1 MNKTTQSTLCIVNSA
16 LRIMHS
22 ALRIVHCA
30 LCIALAAQPAAAQQ
44 AESYID
50 APRGAYI
57 DTGFKPD
64 SNSRVVMD
72 VDVQGGGEY
81 WFGTWNVAWNNG
93 AFAVGNDGNEVYIG
107 YGSGSS
113 CGGTGNGSR
122 VTNGRHTIDFD
133 KGVFKVD
140 GTVHTTRTGTFGQLN
155 YNLYLFAQ
163 NRSGSAIPRG
173 DQGTIRCYSCKI
185 YDDGTLVRDF
195 VPTDNPDVGF
205 RDTVSGQF
213 FGNSGSGTMLFTGN
227 APKKGTWTTSS
238 WDGGFTPAA
247 KNILLGKTPE
257 STPASAAA
265 LINQRNGNTI
275 TEGSLTLGTLTDGD
289 AGVRDK
295 SRTTCLSDNAS
306 LTYSLGAA
314 STIEEI
320 RIYSTW
326 SDTGRDTLSITS
338 VAVETQDGETVMLST
353 SAITHSGNGNCAC
366 ATLKMADDSPLCT
379 NACKVVFNFG
389 AQENGYVGYS
399 ELEVIVAED
408 VDIKLSGVIEIP
420 TNENV
425 TTNLTPADLSIWG
438 PNGGNLTITGSGTV
452 VTQNIPAIKSLD
464 GIDFGS
470 YWPWIEG
477 VVTVEN
483 GAALESNTQ
492 LFRGSG
498 VVDNNKRDLTR
509 KLVVQSGATATFS
522 PPSGDAYL
530 VGLENS
536 GYQNAW
542 VVVTGTNSTLTLPAN
557 VYLSNRGD
565 YGGHGGGLDI
575 LDGGHVEMG
584 TFYVGYHCGTLRLN
598 IDGGSLRT
606 TGGIYGFKNGS
617 RWTGATI
624 LFKDCV
630 VETPFYKMAYPHGN
644 GGSTVTF
651 NGAVFTPTAGTTMG
665 KIIDASPT
673 GDTRCP
679 HSVTGNGLIVDAPSG
694 SSLEVSALLQGT
706 GGFGKRGAGTVNL
719 TAANTYTGTTT
730 VEAGTLNITGAL
742 CGGLSVASNAT
753 CAVTLSA
760 APSAG
765 AVSVAGTATFNTAL
779 TATSL
784 SLPAGGTLTVTGIG
798 SDVGSV
804 SDYAGDFVIAG
815 VSVWPKNSPIVS
827 SSTPGFLEKIA
838 VGLNASETV
847 DAGYEFAIVNET
859 SLQLVRAGIVNQ
871 TMTWTGAGSDT
882 LWSTVG
888 NWSNATRRIYSGDAL
903 VVAAGGDSTADLG
916 DEVVLPT
923 VRFNAGIA
931 AHTISPAGASDS
943 LKINTLVTNE
953 SASTQTFDLPVS
965 IGEAAFTVYA
975 DGDVV
980 FSNGLAAATGIT
992 PAVTK
997 TGTGTLSIDGAT
1009 WGGALDL
1016 REGAVALSG
1025 QTAGASV
1032 LSSVAGE
1039 ITVNGLLDAG
1049 GAAVTLAETSPHILG
1064 TNAVLANG
1072 VFTYVPRGDYNYL
1085 DLDENQVLTLTNNAT
1100 FTTTSALFENGTGNQ
1115 RGVRVLDS
1123 STLVFDTNGDI
1134 YISSKDNGVGNFLYA
1149 SGGSAIV
1156 LSRGRTRIAWPNWAG
1171 RNGRMDIADGSF
1183 VSGGSIEFGWRASTS
1198 WFTLTDSVA
1207 SFTDGLYLDVNANID
1222 YAQSHMFVTRS
1233 VVTSGVWR
1241 VGNNVGRVHGST
1253 ELVFDDATL
1262 VPSKADTDALP
1273 YFLCTK
1279 PDCNQIRIQAG
1290 GLAVDSAYDV
1300 TINAPFVGAG
1310 AFTKLGE
1317 GAVTFLSTNSYA
1329 GATIVSNGTLR
1340 LIGRVAGAVQV
1351 APGATLALPIPDQ
1364 DNLPEVAS
1372 LTVADGGSLALI
1384 GSGLPEGAVS
1394 VSLLASDGEIAIP
1407 QPQEPDAANCRFSV
1421 KRSNGR
1427 NILRY
1432 GKSVGLQII
1441 VQ

>member
-1 MNKTTQSTLCIVNSA
+1 MKKMMFT
-16 LRIMHS
+16 
-22 ALRIVHCA
+22 
-30 LCIALAAQPAAAQQ
+30 ALAAALALATLPAAAQV
-44 AESYID
+44 ESYID
-50 APRGAYI
+50 APKGAYI

-64 SNSRVVMD
+64 SNTRVVMD
-72 VDVQGGGEY
+72 VDVQGAGEY
-81 WFGTWNVAWNNG
+81 WFGAWNVAWNNG
-93 AFAVGNDGNEVYIG
+93 AFAVCNDGGNVYVA
-107 YGSGSS
+107 YGSGGE
-113 CGGTGNGSR
+113 CGGSGSR
-122 VTNGRHTIDFD
+122 VSNGRHTLDYSN
-133 KGVFKVD
+133 GVFRVD
-140 GTVHTTRTGTFGQLN
+140 GNVHTTRAGSFGQLN
-155 YNLYLFAQ
+155 YNLYIFAQ
-163 NRSGSAIPRG
+163 NRSGTAG
-173 DQGTIRCYSCKI
+173 TYGTQGTIRCYSCQI

-195 VPTDNPDVGF
+195 VPTGDPDAGF

-213 FGNSGSGTMLFTGN
+213 FGNSGSGTMLFNGN
-227 APKKGTWTTSS
+227 VSKKGTWYTSS
-238 WDGGFTPAA
+238 WDGGFTAA
-247 KNILLGKTPE
+247 TNNIILGKTP
-257 STPASAAA
+257 SPASG
-265 LINQRNGNTI
+265 LNS
-275 TEGSLTLGTLTDGD
+275 EGSGSYSVLTDGD
-289 AGVRDK
+289 AVARD
-295 SRTTCLSDNAS
+295 RTQATSLDSNAS
-306 LTYSLGAA
+306 LTYTLGEVA
-314 STIEEI
+314 TVNEV

-326 SDTGRDTLSITS
+326 GDGGRDTLSVKS
-338 VAVETQDGETVMLST
+338 VQIENPAGETVTLSST
-353 SAITHSGNGNCAC
+353 SVSFSGNSFCAC
-366 ATLKMADDSPLCT
+366 ATLKMDDDSPLCT
-379 NACKVVFNFG
+379 NACKVIFNFDT
-389 AQENGYVGYS
+389 QENGHVGYA
-399 ELEVIVAED
+399 ELEVIIDHPV
-408 VDIKLSGVIEIP
+408 VVSLSGVLEIP
-420 TNENV
+420 TGENV

-438 PNGGNLTITGSGTV
+438 PNGGNPTITGYGTV
-452 VTQNIPAIKSLD
+452 VTQNVPMVKILD
-464 GIDFGS
+464 GVNFGD

-483 GAALESNTQ
+483 GATLESNTQ

-498 VVDNNKRDLTR
+498 VTDNNKRDLTR

-522 PPSGDAYL
+522 PSSGEAYL

-606 TGGIYGFKNGS
+606 TGGIYGFRYGS

-651 NGAVFTPTAGTTMG
+651 NGAVFTPTAGTTTG

-679 HSVTGNGLIVDAPSG
+679 HYVTGNGLIVDAPTD
-694 SSLEVSALLQGT
+694 SSLEVSAMLQGA
-706 GGFGKRGAGTVNL
+706 GGFTKRGAGTTTL
-719 TAANTYTGTTT
+719 SGANTYTGTTAA
-730 VEAGTLNITGAL
+730 EAGTLNITGAL

-784 SLPAGGTLTVTGIG
+784 SLSAGGTLTVTGVG
-798 SDVGSV
+798 SDVGAV

-815 VSVWPKNSPIVS
+815 VSEWPKNTPIVN

-838 VGLNASETV
+838 AGLNASETV

-859 SLQLVRAGIVNQ
+859 SVQLVRAGIVNQ
-871 TMTWTGAGSDT
+871 TMVWTGAGSDT
-882 LWSTVG
+882 LWSTVD

-916 DEVVLPT
+916 EEVVLPT
-923 VRFNAGIA
+923 VRFNEGIA
-931 AHTISPAGASDS
+931 AHTISPAAAADS

-953 SASTQTFDLPVS
+953 SANAQTFNLPVS

-997 TGTGTLSIDGAT
+997 TGAGTLAIDGAT

-1016 REGAVALSG
+1016 QEGAVALSG
-1025 QTAGASV
+1025 QTAGATV

-1049 GAAVTLAETSPHILG
+1049 GAAVTLSETSPRILG

-1100 FTTTSALFENGTGNQ
+1100 FTTTSALFENATGNQ
-1115 RGVRVLDS
+1115 RGVRVLDGS
-1123 STLVFDTNGDI
+1123 SLVINTSGDI
-1134 YISSKDNGVGNFLYA
+1134 YISSKDNGAGNFLYA
-1149 SGGSAIV
+1149 SGGSTII

-1198 WFTLTDSVA
+1198 WFTLTDSAA
-1207 SFTDGLYLDVNANID
+1207 SFTDGLYLDVNGNID
-1222 YAQSHMFVTRS
+1222 YAHSHMFVTRS

-1241 VGNNVGRVHGST
+1241 VGNSAGRVHGST

-1262 VPSKADTDALP
+1262 VPSKADTAANP

-1300 TINAPFVGAG
+1300 TINAPFVGVG
-1310 AFTKLGE
+1310 DLTKLGE
-1317 GAVTFLSTNSYA
+1317 GTVTLLSTNTYA

-1340 LIGRVAGAVQV
+1340 LMGTVAGAVQV

-1364 DNLPEVAS
+1364 DDLPEVAS
-1372 LTVADGGSLALI
+1372 LTIADGGSLALI

-1407 QPQEPDAANCRFSV
+1407 QPQEPDAAYCRFSV
-1421 KRSNGR
+1421 KRRNGR